1 MAKTEY
7 FELGT
12 ISKPHGLKGTVH
24 VFLDVDDPYE
34 YEELESVFV
43 QMGNEMVPYFIV
55 DLQIRDN
62 LNLMLLEGIDT
73 VDLARELVGLKIFLP
88 ISMLPTL
95 RDDQFYY
102 HEIIDYQVED
112 AVLGTL
118 GTVKEV
124 YSTGAQDVVIMLYK
138 GHEVLIP
145 LTDEIIPQV
154 DKAAKVVHSRLPE
167 GLIDVYLNE
176 SYDAD

>member
-12 ISKPHGLKGTVH
+12 NSKPHGLKGAVH
-24 VFLDVDDPYE
+24 VYLDVDDPYE
-34 YEELESVFV
+34 YEELDAVFV
-43 QMGNEMVPYFIV
+43 QRGNEMVPYFIA

-62 LNLMLLEGIDT
+62 LNLMSLEGIDS
-73 VDLARELVGLKIFLP
+73 VDMARELVGLKLFLP
-88 ISMLPTL
+88 IAMLPKL

-112 AVLGTL
+112 EVLGTL

-124 YSTGAQDVVIMLYK
+124 YSTGAQDVVIMIYK

-145 LTDEIIPQV
+145 LLDEIIPKV
-154 DKAAKVVHSRLPE
+154 DKHAKVVHSRLPD
-167 GLIDVYLNE
+167 GLLDVYLNE

>member
-1 MAKTEY
+1 M
-7 FELGT
+7 
-12 ISKPHGLKGTVH
+12 
-24 VFLDVDDPYE
+24 
-34 YEELESVFV
+34 FV
-43 QMGNEMVPYFIV
+43 QRCNEMVPYFID

-62 LNLMLLEGIDT
+62 LNLMSLEGIDT
-73 VDLARELVGLKIFLP
+73 VDLARELVGLKLFLP
-88 ISMLPTL
+88 IAMLPKL

-112 AVLGTL
+112 EVLGTL

-124 YSTGAQDVVIMLYK
+124 YSTGAQDVLIMIYK

-145 LTDEIIPQV
+145 LLDEIIPKV
-154 DKAAKVVHSRLPE
+154 DKQAKVVHSRLPD
-167 GLIDVYLNE
+167 GLLDVYLNE